1 VLLPAIVTVLNINY
15 YCYLLQLL
23 SNNNNND
30 NFLLTT
36 DTPADLCP
44 PPVAYPGILF
54 EGKGGVKQI
63 QLRTD
68 SRENGNLGA
77 VTR

>member
-15 YCYLLQLL
+15 YYYLLQLL
-23 SNNNNND
+23 SNNNNNNNNND

-44 PPVAYPGILF
+44 PPVAYPEF
-54 EGKGGVKQI
+54 CSRGKGGLNKF
-63 QLRTD
+63 
-68 SRENGNLGA
+68 S
-77 VTR
+77 